1 LLSYFKL
8 NDPFRLVPLFVL
20 VFLLKLPTFL
30 SPVAYPDVYHWFTI
44 GEAMQANNSM
54 YIDIWDGLAP
64 FSATIYMVITWL
76 FARSILSLMLLGALL
91 TFFQAI
97 IINNFSIQ
105 AKLFENNTYLPSLV
119 YILITSS
126 HPAFFTLSPS
136 LMGLTFILLGLGKL
150 LSHVEFRAKQDLH
163 IILIGLY
170 FGFAPLFYLPFVII
184 IPIGLV
190 LLALF
195 SNTVL
200 RRYLLLIITSIT
212 PLIIAFFYYWL
223 INDHPVYF
231 IRNFLLIGYY
241 DSYYLPVTWANGS
254 IILGF
259 GAFFMIIG
267 VLSFGKQRRLT
278 NYQYRIAQLFFVLG
292 ALLLFILLLEKPTTQ
307 YSLVIF
313 IPVIVIFIVH
323 LISLVR
329 NIFFSSLLASLLFL
343 GPPLLLW
350 LISHQ
355 YITDTS
361 TTPDTPK
368 IANYKTIV
376 KNKNIMVLGSAK
388 DLYNEARLAGPFY
401 DWGLSKSFFYKLDY
415 YDNLVFLK
423 AHFDKSR
430 PEIIID
436 LENNWPSI
444 SKRLPSISK
453 QYHQIKPNV
462 WVLIK

>member
-30 SPVAYPDVYHWFTI
+30 NPASYPDVYHWFTI
-44 GEAMQANNSM
+44 GEAMQSGNSM

-64 FSATIYMVITWL
+64 FSSTIYMVITWT
-76 FARSILSLMLLGALL
+76 FDRSILSLMLFGALL

-97 IINNFSIQ
+97 IINNFCIQ
-105 AKLFENNTYLPSLV
+105 AKLFQDNTYLPSLV
-119 YILITSS
+119 YILISSS

-170 FGFAPLFYLPFVII
+170 FGFAPLFYLPFVVI

-195 SNTVL
+195 SNTIL
-200 RRYLLLIITSIT
+200 RRYLLLIITSLT
-212 PLIIAFFYYWL
+212 PLVVAFFYYWL
-223 INDHPVYF
+223 ISDRPVYF
-231 IRNFLLIGYY
+231 IHNYLLIGNY
-241 DSYYLPVTWANGS
+241 DSYYLPITWVNGGVVLS
-254 IILGF
+254 F
-259 GAFFMIIG
+259 GAFFMSIG
-267 VLSFGKQRRLT
+267 ILSFGKQRRLT
-278 NYQYRIAQLFFVLG
+278 NYQYRIVQLFFVLG
-292 ALLLFILLLEKPTTQ
+292 ALMLFTLLLEKPTTQ
-307 YSLVIF
+307 YSLVVF
-313 IPVIVIFIVH
+313 IPITIFFIVH
-323 LISLVR
+323 LISLFR
-329 NIFFSSLLASLLFL
+329 NKFFSSLLASILFL

-355 YITDTS
+355 YITETS
-361 TTPDTPK
+361 TTPNISK
-368 IANYKTIV
+368 IGNYKAIV

-388 DLYNEARLAGPFY
+388 DLYNEASLAGPFY
-401 DWGLSKSFFYKLDY
+401 DWGLSKSFFNKLDY

-423 AHFDKSR
+423 AHFDKSK
-430 PEIIID
+430 PELIID
-436 LENNWPSI
+436 LENNWPNI
-444 SKRLPSISK
+444 SKRLPSVSK

-462 WVLIK
+462 WALIK